1 MVASVAHTAAVRRL
15 AALLS
20 LLALLGCAGDDE
32 PSFKAAG
39 PFDYDR
45 EASLAIE
52 DAGRLNQDYPIEI
65 RDVSYASPK
74 EGKGR
79 VTAYLVR
86 PPGDGPFAG
95 MILQH
100 GAEANK
106 QQLVI
111 QAAWLAGRG
120 VVALVVDSP
129 NARSDVELP
138 RGTPG
143 LRVERDLVVQNVVEL
158 RRAVDVLQA
167 QKNVDGKRIGFLGY
181 SAGARAGA
189 VLAGVENRIAAYDL
203 ISGGSAPVAEYV
215 RLAPPEARQDVR
227 TLLGEID
234 PLRHVRAAAPA
245 KLFFQNGLQDRVVP
259 RAALVSLYRAASRP
273 KEIRWYE
280 GGHEPTFEVY
290 RDAIAW
296 LTQRL
301 GLRTRPVVPGVRIGP

>member
-1 MVASVAHTAAVRRL
+1 MKRIATFC
-15 AALLS
+15 ALF
-20 LLALLGCAGDDE
+20 ALVGCAGGDGPAFK
-32 PSFKAAG
+32 PSG

-45 EASLAIE
+45 EASLAFE

-86 PPGDGPFAG
+86 PPGDGPYAG

-100 GAEANK
+100 GAEANR

-129 NARSDVELP
+129 NARGDVELP
-138 RGTPG
+138 RGTAG
-143 LRVERDLVVQNVVEL
+143 LRVERDQVVQNVVEL
-158 RRAVDVLQA
+158 RRAVDVLLA

-189 VLAGVENRIAAYDL
+189 ILAGVENRIAAYDL

-215 RLAPPEARQDVR
+215 RLAPPEARRDVR

-245 KLFFQNGLQDRVVP
+245 KLFFQNGRQDRVVP
-259 RAALVSLYRAASRP
+259 RAALVALYRAASRP

-280 GGHEPTFEVY
+280 GGHEPSFEVY
-290 RDAIAW
+290 RDAITW

-301 GLRTRPVVPGVRIGP
+301 GLSTRPVVPGVRIGP